1 MERSCYFPAAGTKRI
16 DDIEDVG
23 KSDRRG
29 AERYRTVCRIARVQR
44 ADDVGLWRV
53 RNISDNGLMLAADTP
68 ATVGETLDIALSETT
83 TIRGTIIW
91 AGAGRCGVEFD
102 RPIDAAE
109 VLRGLADEQRA
120 EGYRA
125 LRLPVQVEAIIA
137 LSDDARP
144 IDLVDISQH
153 GAGFRYDPGLDPGA
167 EVDLIL
173 PGGEFRRRALVRWSQ
188 GRRGGLWFAQQLDRF
203 ALESIALLQR

>member
-1 MERSCYFPAAGTKRI
+1 MESSSHSRTAGTRRI
-16 DDIEDVG
+16 DNIEG
-23 KSDRRG
+23 GAKSDRRG
-29 AERYRTVCRIARVQR
+29 AERYRTVYRIARVQR

-53 RNISDNGLMLAADTP
+53 RNISNEGLMLAADIP
-68 ATVGETLDIALSETT
+68 ATVGETLGISLSETST
-83 TIRGTIIW
+83 LRGKIIW
-91 AGAGRCGVEFD
+91 AERGHCGVAFD
-102 RPIDAAE
+102 GPIDAAA

-125 LRLPVQVEAIIA
+125 LRLPVEVEAIIA

-153 GAGFRYDPGLDPGA
+153 GAGFRYDRVLDPGT

-173 PGGEFRRRALVRWSQ
+173 PGGDLRRRALVRWSRGQ
-188 GRRGGLWFAQQLDRF
+188 RGGLWFTQQLDR
-203 ALESIALLQR
+203 AMLESIALLQR

>member
-83 TIRGTIIW
+83 TIRGTVIW
-91 AGAGRCGVEFD
+91 AGAGRCGVAFD

-120 EGYRA
+120 GRPVCGSQTRVDRPERLATVEERPGSLLVSEGR
-125 LRLPVQVEAIIA
+125 
-137 LSDDARP
+137 
-144 IDLVDISQH
+144 
-153 GAGFRYDPGLDPGA
+153 GL
-167 EVDLIL
+167 
-173 PGGEFRRRALVRWSQ
+173 
-188 GRRGGLWFAQQLDRF
+188 
-203 ALESIALLQR
+203 